1 MLKHFVLLALFAAL
15 LLVLPA
21 AAANASVIENTE
33 FITVQSSPPYA
44 DVYIDGV
51 YQGKTPVTSP
61 DHYEGYY
68 EVRVVLAG
76 YDEYV
81 VPDLYVKPLGSGV
94 ASVTANLVKNTSIA
108 GVIVYSEPTGVD
120 VYVDDV
126 YAGTVPELKDGGLQ
140 LAGYLPGKH
149 NFRFEKEGYNTVT
162 KNNYM
167 LTAGNTETLRATLNK
182 ATVTETATPTEMTTV
197 PTETVTTNPTTS
209 TPTAPPTKA
218 PIPVLGALL
227 GCAAAVLLIR
237 KN

>member
-1 MLKHFVLLALFAAL
+1 MLKHFVLLALLAAL
-15 LLVLPA
+15 LLVPPA

-61 DHYEGYY
+61 DYYEGYY

-108 GVIVYSEPTGVD
+108 GVIVYSEP
-120 VYVDDV
+120 V
-126 YAGTVPELKDGGLQ
+126 YAGTVPELKNGGLQ

-149 NFRFEKEGYNTVT
+149 NFRFEKDGYNTVT

-167 LTAGNTETLRATLNK
+167 LTAGNTETLRVTLNK
-182 ATVTETATPTEMTTV
+182 ATVTETVTPTEMTTV

-218 PIPVLGALL
+218 PVPVLGALL

>member
-1 MLKHFVLLALFAAL
+1 MLKHFVLLALLAAL
-15 LLVLPA
+15 LLVPPA

-61 DHYEGYY
+61 DYYEGYY

-108 GVIVYSEPTGVD
+108 GVIENSEPTEDD
-120 VYVDDV
+120 VYVDDE
-126 YAGTVPELKDGGLQ
+126 YT
-140 LAGYLPGKH
+140 
-149 NFRFEKEGYNTVT
+149 
-162 KNNYM
+162 
-167 LTAGNTETLRATLNK
+167 
-182 ATVTETATPTEMTTV
+182 
-197 PTETVTTNPTTS
+197 
-209 TPTAPPTKA
+209 
-218 PIPVLGALL
+218 
-227 GCAAAVLLIR
+227 
-237 KN
+237 

>member
-1 MLKHFVLLALFAAL
+1 MLKHFVLLALLAAL
-15 LLVLPA
+15 LLVPPA

-126 YAGTVPELKDGGLQ
+126 YAGTVPELKDGALQ

-162 KNNYM
+162 KNNYI

-218 PIPVLGALL
+218 PVPVLGALL

>member
-1 MLKHFVLLALFAAL
+1 MLKHFVLLALLAAL
-15 LLVLPA
+15 LLVPPA

-61 DHYEGYY
+61 DYYEGYY

-126 YAGTVPELKDGGLQ
+126 YAGTVQ

-149 NFRFEKEGYNTVT
+149 NFRFEKDGYNTVT

-167 LTAGNTETLRATLNK
+167 LTAGNTETLRVTLNK
-182 ATVTETATPTEMTTV
+182 ATVTETVTPTEMTTV

-218 PIPVLGALL
+218 PVPVLGALL

>member
-1 MLKHFVLLALFAAL
+1 MLKHFVLLALLAAL

-21 AAANASVIENTE
+21 AAANASMIENTE

-126 YAGTVPELKDGGLQ
+126 YAGTVPELKDGALQ

-162 KNNYM
+162 KNNYI

-218 PIPVLGALL
+218 PVPVLGALL